1 MFPLF
6 FILISCFKPVLIFL
20 HHLMQSVF
28 QSENNAKIYNPV
40 AKMAVHTGRVSA
52 RYVIIADDGEAVRGR
67 IGILE

>member
-1 MFPLF
+1 
-6 FILISCFKPVLIFL
+6 
-20 HHLMQSVF
+20 MQSVF